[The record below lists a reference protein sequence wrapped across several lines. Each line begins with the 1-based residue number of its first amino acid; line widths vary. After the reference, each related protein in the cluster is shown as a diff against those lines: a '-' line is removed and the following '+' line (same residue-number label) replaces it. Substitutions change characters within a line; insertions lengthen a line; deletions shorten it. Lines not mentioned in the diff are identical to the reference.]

1 MAPSIAPSTEPSS
14 ARGLS
19 GTFLAWFFV
28 VVWGTGFIATKT
40 GIQYAAPFTFLSLR
54 FCLGIICL
62 LPVLLWLRPR
72 WPTTPAVWGHIVVA
86 GLLMHAI
93 HLSGSHYGQ
102 YEGLSAGVVAIILA
116 AQPLLTAMIA
126 AALLNETPSLRQWLG
141 IFVGLAG
148 VALVVWHKIDIQAM
162 NNKSLTALLVALLAL
177 TIGTLY
183 QRRFLADADL
193 WSAAFIQFIAS
204 LIVVAPLAIFVEGAH
219 VEWAWQLV
227 AAVLFLVVFASILAV
242 SALHILMRHG
252 QATRVASILYL
263 PPVFAVAAEWAIY
276 GVVPTALTFVGI
288 TIVCFGTWLASRHAN
303 VANKSPTESQL

>member
-1 MAPSIAPSTEPSS
+1 MATTSS
-14 ARGLS
+14 RGGLPD
-19 GTFLAWFFV
+19 TFLAWFFV
-28 VVWGTGFIATKT
+28 IVWGTGFIATKT

-72 WPTTPAVWGHIVVA
+72 WPTTPAIWAHVVVA

-126 AALLNETPSLRQWLG
+126 AALLNEAPSVRQWCG

-162 NNKSLTALLVALLAL
+162 NTKSLTALLVALLAL

-183 QRRFLADADL
+183 QRRFLSEADL

-204 LIVVAPLAIFVEGAH
+204 LVVVAPLAVIVEEAR
-219 VEWAWQLV
+219 VEWAWQLL

-242 SALHILMRHG
+242 SALHVLMRRG

-263 PPVFAVAAEWAIY
+263 PPLFAVAAEWVIY
-276 GVVPTALTFVGI
+276 GVVPTTPTFAGI
-288 TIVCFGTWLASRHAN
+288 TVVCFGTWLASRHAS
-303 VANKSPTESQL
+303 ADNKTPTESRP